1 MEERRAIVPETAVR
15 GGRIRQRNR
24 ALIVAAAERVFA
36 ERGFDGATTAAI
48 AAAAGLPKANL
59 HYYFAT
65 KEAVY
70 RAVIDGIVRLWL
82 SAFDDIAPEHDP
94 ALALAAYIRRKMRL
108 SFEHP
113 EASRLFALEVI
124 RGAPVVGDFLA
135 GELKDWVETRAAVVR
150 AWAAQG
156 RMAPIEPAHLFFTIW
171 AATQTYA
178 DFDAQIT
185 AVLGRDRQTATDR
198 EVATEQLVALV
209 LRGCGLDP
217 PRQGS
222 GACPLASR
230 DGRAGADRRR
240 QGPP

>member
-1 MEERRAIVPETAVR
+1 MERRRATLVTVVPEPRAASG

-24 ALIVAAAERVFA
+24 ALILAAAERAFA
-36 ERGFDGATTAAI
+36 EKGFDGATMAAI
-48 AAAAGLPKANL
+48 ATAAGLPKANL

-82 SAFDDIAPEHDP
+82 SAFDHIAPEDDP
-94 ALALAAYIRRKMRL
+94 AQALASYIRRKMRL

-113 EASRLFALEVI
+113 QASRLFALEVI
-124 RGAPVVGDFLA
+124 RGAPVIRDFLA
-135 GELKDWVETRAAVVR
+135 GELKQWVEARAAVFR

-156 RMAPIEPAHLFFTIW
+156 RMTPVDPAHLLFTVW

-185 AVLGRDRQTATDR
+185 AVLGRERQTPADR
-198 EVATEQLVALV
+198 EAATEQLVRLV
-209 LRGCGLDP
+209 LRGCGLKP
-217 PRQGS
+217 PSCDGS
-222 GACPLASR
+222 PEGDL
-230 DGRAGADRRR
+230 
-240 QGPP
+240 QN